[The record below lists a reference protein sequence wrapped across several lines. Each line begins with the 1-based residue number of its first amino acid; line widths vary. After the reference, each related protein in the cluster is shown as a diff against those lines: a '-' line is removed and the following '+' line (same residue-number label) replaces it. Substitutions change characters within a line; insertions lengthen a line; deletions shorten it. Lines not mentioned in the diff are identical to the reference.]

1 MVLHFMEK
9 CFVYMYL
16 FSDVFFFGSGRGRF
30 WKTFSK
36 VQKTDGMDT
45 SVSRWII
52 WVSFLCLV
60 VHSTSGRF
68 FFTDYFFCFI
78 WLFATYI
85 NIAILHLISR
95 GKKIMRV
102 EYRLNLFNYQTET
115 DIGYRAHTTLKTHTH
130 PLSKRK
136 GVLSLCDKSFTFH
149 FFNWINDYLN
159 FQLCVVFIEIK
170 RRICF
175 QFLKSAKNFINCNII

>member
-16 FSDVFFFGSGRGRF
+16 FLDGVFFCSGRRRF
-30 WKTFSK
+30 WKAFSK
-36 VQKTDGMDT
+36 VQKTGGMDT

-85 NIAILHLISR
+85 NIAILHLMSR

-115 DIGYRAHTTLKTHTH
+115 DIGYRAHTTLKTHT
-130 PLSKRK
+130 PP
-136 GVLSLCDKSFTFH
+136 T
-149 FFNWINDYLN
+149 
-159 FQLCVVFIEIK
+159 
-170 RRICF
+170 
-175 QFLKSAKNFINCNII
+175 LKEEGGP

>member
-1 MVLHFMEK
+1 MHVWYCILWKSVLCTCT
-9 CFVYMYL
+9 CFRML
-16 FSDVFFFGSGRGRF
+16 FFFGSGRGRF

-36 VQKTDGMDT
+36 VQKTDNMDT

-60 VHSTSGRF
+60 VHSTTGRF
-68 FFTDYFFCFI
+68 FLQIIFCFI

-115 DIGYRAHTTLKTHTH
+115 DIGYRAHTTLKTHT
-130 PLSKRK
+130 PP
-136 GVLSLCDKSFTFH
+136 T
-149 FFNWINDYLN
+149 
-159 FQLCVVFIEIK
+159 
-170 RRICF
+170 
-175 QFLKSAKNFINCNII
+175 LKEEGGP